1 LNRPA
6 LASRA
11 SDIAAALVPRPVVKS
26 PPMAPGIGGPNIE
39 PPPQRESTLVRRC
52 SMASSIATTEKIARS
67 LRNPKPL
74 ADIVVPAATTVDA
87 QTTPPPRAMG
97 LSIFVLLLVFA
108 IAAMLAVFDPTIL
121 TTIDW

>member
-1 LNRPA
+1 
-6 LASRA
+6 
-11 SDIAAALVPRPVVKS
+11 
-26 PPMAPGIGGPNIE
+26 
-39 PPPQRESTLVRRC
+39 
-52 SMASSIATTEKIARS
+52 
-67 LRNPKPL
+67 L